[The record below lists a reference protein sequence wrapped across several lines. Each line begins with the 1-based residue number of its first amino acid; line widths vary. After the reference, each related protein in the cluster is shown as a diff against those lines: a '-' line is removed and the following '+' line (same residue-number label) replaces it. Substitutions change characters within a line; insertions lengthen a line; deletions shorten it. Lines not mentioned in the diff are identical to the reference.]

1 MNRCRIGYKFMFV
14 AVDFAVLM
22 VWMLLLT
29 GVASVVLRAVSELVR
44 YGVAADILTA
54 AAVAAACHYADSF
67 VMVSAVHPFLY
78 RVDIILVVLF
88 AVLGWRFPLRLCR
101 KAFCG
106 RKSRRSRRVKYYLT
120 ASLLR
125 APWVLWV
132 LLIAVQFLLVHVMDR
147 EALPT
152 LVALLR
158 LGKLFVLLPVILC
171 LVRLYRKH
179 QTEAARRCLIISAV
193 VLLFLFR

>member
-1 MNRCRIGYKFMFV
+1 MFV

-54 AAVAAACHYADSF
+54 AAVVAACHYADSL

-106 RKSRRSRRVKYYLT
+106 RKSRRS
-120 ASLLR
+120 
-125 APWVLWV
+125 
-132 LLIAVQFLLVHVMDR
+132 
-147 EALPT
+147 
-152 LVALLR
+152 
-158 LGKLFVLLPVILC
+158 
-171 LVRLYRKH
+171 
-179 QTEAARRCLIISAV
+179 
-193 VLLFLFR
+193 